1 MNGPSEWS
9 ALEEAKPIEALACVY
24 GSIGEWMLYPDEIEP
39 ASFADDAV
47 ASALSAA
54 RVIGPDVE
62 AHLRSF
68 LDERETVDA
77 EEYVNLFELSPRC
90 PLYLGAHQFDEP
102 TTCTQAGLSDR
113 NTFMLEIAN
122 IYRHF
127 GTELHTELPDY
138 LPAMTEFLAIT
149 AGCPPQDDE
158 VRVRL
163 IDKLMIDGVRM
174 VAEKLGKLEVP
185 QGHLVE
191 ALIRCLD
198 TELEPLARLD
208 LVGAAVDGASP
219 QLIQIEEVPGHG

>member
-1 MNGPSEWS
+1 MDGRPERTGWDESKPV
-9 ALEEAKPIEALACVY
+9 EELACVY
-24 GSIGEWMLYPDEIEP
+24 GAIGEWMLYPEEIDPESL
-39 ASFADDAV
+39 AGDAV
-47 ASALSAA
+47 TATLSAA

-62 AHLRSF
+62 AHLRGF
-68 LDERETVDA
+68 VDARETVDA

-122 IYRHF
+122 VYRHF
-127 GTELHTELPDY
+127 GAELHTELPDF

-158 VRVRL
+158 VRLRL
-163 IDKLMIDGVRM
+163 IDKLMIDGVRL
-174 VAEKLGKLEVP
+174 VAEELGKLEVP

-191 ALIRCLD
+191 ALIRCLE
-198 TELEPLARLD
+198 TELGPLGLLD
-208 LVGAAVDGASP
+208 LVGAAAGEP
-219 QLIQIEEVPGHG
+219 QVAVVQIEEVPEHE

>member
-1 MNGPSEWS
+1 MDRRPEWD
-9 ALEEAKPIEALACVY
+9 ARDGAKPIEELACVY
-24 GSIGEWMLYPDEIEP
+24 GAIGEWMLYPEEIDPESL
-39 ASFADDAV
+39 AADAV
-47 ASALSAA
+47 KAVLGAAS
-54 RVIGPDVE
+54 VIGSDVE
-62 AHLRSF
+62 AHLRTF

-113 NTFMLEIAN
+113 NTFMLEVAN

-127 GTELHTELPDY
+127 GAELHTELPDF

-158 VRVRL
+158 VRIRL
-163 IDKLMIDGVRM
+163 IDKLMIDGVRLL
-174 VAEKLGKLEVP
+174 AEKLDKLEVP

-191 ALIRCLD
+191 ALILCLEV
-198 TELEPLARLD
+198 ELAPLDRLD
-208 LVGAAVDGASP
+208 LVGEAADGPPVAVV
-219 QLIQIEEVPGHG
+219 QIQEVPGHG

>member
-1 MNGPSEWS
+1 MHAGSKQSNGEASEQ
-9 ALEEAKPIEALACVY
+9 AAGLACVY
-24 GSIGEWMLYPDEIEP
+24 GAIGEWMLYPDEIEP
-39 ASFADDAV
+39 ESFADEAAAAALGAAHRIDA
-47 ASALSAA
+47 
-54 RVIGPDVE
+54 GVE
-62 AHLRSF
+62 EHLRSF
-68 LDERETVDA
+68 LDQRETVDA

-127 GTELHTELPDY
+127 GIELHTELPDY

-163 IDKLMIDGVRM
+163 IDKLMIDGVRL
-174 VAEKLGKLEVP
+174 VAAKLEPLDVP

-191 ALIRCLD
+191 ALIPCLE
-198 TELEPLARLD
+198 TELAPLAALD
-208 LVGAAVDGASP
+208 LVGAATGEDLPAAV
-219 QLIQIEEVPGHG
+219 QIEGAPAYE